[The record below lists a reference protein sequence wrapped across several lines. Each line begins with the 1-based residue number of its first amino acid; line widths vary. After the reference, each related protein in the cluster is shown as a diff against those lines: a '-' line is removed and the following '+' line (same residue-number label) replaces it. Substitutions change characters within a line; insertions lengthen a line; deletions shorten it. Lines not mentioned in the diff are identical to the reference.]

1 MEVEFPVSHQE
12 RKVLLTGDRPT
23 GPLHLGHYIGSLKS
37 RVEMQNDY
45 QTFIMVADIQ
55 ALTDNFKTPMT
66 VQKNVLQVV
75 RDYLAIGLDPDK
87 ITIFLQ
93 SQVPE
98 LAELTMYYMNLV
110 TLSRLEQNPTIKS
123 EIQQKGYQG
132 HSIPVGFLCYPISQ
146 AADITAFQ
154 GEAVPVGEDQVPIL
168 EMTNEIV
175 RRFNH
180 IYETDCLRECQA
192 VLSTTSRLVGINGQQ
207 KASKSLNNAI
217 FLKDSEEVL
226 REKVWQMYTD
236 PTHLRI
242 EDPGHVEGNVV
253 FSYLDAFHPH
263 KSEVEQWKEHYQ
275 RGGLGDTTL
284 KEALYHTL
292 ADFLRPIREK
302 RESYDDDLVKG
313 ILVAGQHKAREKAQ
327 ETLKKV
333 KKAMGLI
340 YSL

>member
-1 MEVEFPVSHQE
+1 MVQKEK
-12 RKVLLTGDRPT
+12 KVLLTGDRPT
-23 GPLHLGHYIGSLKS
+23 GPLHLGHYVGSLRS
-37 RVEMQNDY
+37 RVQMQHDY
-45 QTFIMVADIQ
+45 ETFIMVADVQ
-55 ALTDNFKTPMT
+55 ALTDNFKDPLK
-66 VQKNVLQVV
+66 VQSSVLQVV
-75 RDYLAIGLDPDK
+75 RDYLAVGLDPER

-123 EIQQKGYQG
+123 EIQQRGYQG

-154 GEAVPVGEDQVPIL
+154 GEIVPVGEDQVPIL

-180 IYETDCLRECQA
+180 TYETDCLKECQA
-192 VLSTTSRLVGINGQQ
+192 ILSTTSRLVGIDGQQ

-217 FLKDSEEVL
+217 FLKDPENVL

-236 PTHLRI
+236 PMHLRI

-253 FSYLDAFHPH
+253 FSYLDAFHLN
-263 KSEVEQWKEHYQ
+263 KDEVAEWKLHYQ

-284 KEALYHTL
+284 KEALYQTL
-292 ADFLRPIREK
+292 SDFLRPIRER
-302 RESYDDDLVKG
+302 RESYEDHFIKK
-313 ILVAGQHKAREKAQ
+313 ILASGSHRAREKAT
-327 ETLKKV
+327 ETLKRV

-340 YSL
+340 YGS